1 MFTRARGASP
11 KLKIRAAVARLR
23 LRRSARAPLGCSLHS
38 LATPDRPTAHWVLG
52 AWGGYTHAL
61 P

>member
-1 MFTRARGASP
+1 MFTRASP
-11 KLKIRAAVARLR
+11 KFEHAVAR
-23 LRRSARAPLGCSLHS
+23 LRRSARSGAARLHS